1 MTTSSLFAV
10 DPLID
15 DRWQALVTEHPA
27 SSIFHTTGWL
37 QALQSAYGYEPVVY
51 TTCGPGHAIA
61 SGTVFCKI
69 SSWLTGRRL
78 VSLPFSDHCDP
89 LVEEPTKLT
98 DVLLG
103 IRGSMKGK
111 AYCELRPLQPVPA
124 ISTIFGAS
132 DQYFWHAIDLRPTLD
147 VIFRK
152 FHNSVQ
158 RNIRR
163 AEREALTYEEG
174 NSEQLLKQFYKLV
187 VETRRRQHL
196 PPQPMQWFRSLIANL
211 GSNLRIRIASKDRV
225 AIAGILTLTH
235 KKIITYKYGCSDAR
249 MHKLGGMTLLF
260 WNTIQQAKSAG
271 YETMDLGRT
280 DTDNPGLA
288 VFKEHLGGVRSN
300 LTYWRYPSRTRTL
313 ESSIRKVVVR
323 RIIDSAPDRVLT
335 TAGNLLYRHMG

>member
-1 MTTSSLFAV
+1 
-10 DPLID
+10 
-15 DRWQALVTEHPA
+15 
-27 SSIFHTTGWL
+27 
-37 QALQSAYGYEPVVY
+37 
-51 TTCGPGHAIA
+51 
-61 SGTVFCKI
+61 
-69 SSWLTGRRL
+69 
-78 VSLPFSDHCDP
+78 
-89 LVEEPTKLT
+89 
-98 DVLLG
+98 
-103 IRGSMKGK
+103 
-111 AYCELRPLQPVPA
+111 
-124 ISTIFGAS
+124 
-132 DQYFWHAIDLRPTLD
+132 
-147 VIFRK
+147 
-152 FHNSVQ
+152 
-158 RNIRR
+158 
-163 AEREALTYEEG
+163 
-174 NSEQLLKQFYKLV
+174 
-187 VETRRRQHL
+187 
-196 PPQPMQWFRSLIANL
+196 MQWFRSLIANL

>member
-1 MTTSSLFAV
+1 VSTSNLFAV
-10 DPLID
+10 DPIYD
-15 DRWQALVTEHPA
+15 DRWQALVNEHPA

-37 QALQSAYGYEPVVY
+37 RALQSAYGYEPVVY

-89 LVEEPTKLT
+89 LVEGPTELT

-103 IRGSMKGK
+103 IRKKMNGK
-111 AYCELRPLQPVPA
+111 AYCELRPLQTVPA
-124 ISTIFGAS
+124 ISDIFGES
-132 DQYFWHAIDLRPTLD
+132 DQYFWHAIDLRPSLD

-152 FHNSVQ
+152 LHNSVQ

-196 PPQPMQWFRSLIANL
+196 PPQPIKWFRSLIANL
-211 GSNLRIRIASKDRV
+211 GSNLQIRIASKDGV
-225 AIAGILTLTH
+225 PIASILTLTH
-235 KKIITYKYGCSDAR
+235 KKIITYKYGCSDAK

-260 WNTIQQAKSAG
+260 WNTIQQAKSAD
-271 YETMDLGRT
+271 YETMDLGRS
-280 DTDNPGLA
+280 DTNNHGLA
-288 VFKEHLGGVRSN
+288 AFKEHLGGVRSN
-300 LTYWRYPSRTRTL
+300 LVYWRYPNRPRVHQ
-313 ESSIRKVVVR
+313 SSMRKVVVE
-323 RIIDSAPDRVLT
+323 RIIDSAPDGVLT
-335 TAGNLLYRHMG
+335 AAGNLLYRHMG